1 MQAAP
6 LSVCSL
12 QKKTIDSCS
21 GGGYLD
27 QDEGSRSLLNQL
39 NAAAPASVYHIS
51 LMKHIILIGDGMGDT
66 PVPALGNR
74 TPLEA
79 ARKPAIDRLCAVAEP
94 LLVRTVPPGYPPGS
108 DVANLSLLGYEPDKC
123 YTGRAPL
130 EAASMGIAIPVDGA
144 AFRCNLVTVQYA
156 DNDGLTMLDYSAGHI
171 STSEAAVLIAAIQDA
186 CGTERLQLYPGVSYR
201 HLLIHHGPVAKG
213 LRTVP
218 PHDWMDNDVTAFYQQ
233 QLAVP
238 HMEQLLR
245 CARAVLADHPINQ
258 HRSALGKKP
267 ANGIWLWGEGGRPQM
282 ETLHTRWGLSGSLIS
297 AVDLLKG
304 IGVCAGLEVVQVAGA
319 TGYLDTNYQG
329 KAEAA
334 LKALATQDFVL
345 VHIEAPDE
353 AGHQG
358 SARDKVQAIEDFD
371 SKIVAPIVAELDQR
385 GEPYRL
391 VVAMDHYT
399 PIARR
404 THEDWPVPIFLYD
417 SRGTGKQ
424 SGLSYTEA
432 KIKGVAELLESG
444 AAFFAR
450 LVEQEQRHG

>member
-1 MQAAP
+1 
-6 LSVCSL
+6 
-12 QKKTIDSCS
+12 
-21 GGGYLD
+21 
-27 QDEGSRSLLNQL
+27 
-39 NAAAPASVYHIS
+39 
-51 LMKHIILIGDGMGDT
+51 MKHIILIGDGMGDT
-66 PVPALGNR
+66 PVPALGNK

-79 ARKPAIDRLCAVAEP
+79 ACKPTIDRLCALAEP

-130 EAASMGIAIPVDGA
+130 EAASMGIAIPADGA
-144 AFRCNLVTVQYA
+144 AFRCNMVTVDYGP
-156 DNDGLTMLDYSAGHI
+156 DNQLTMIDYSAGHI
-171 STSEAAVLIAAIQDA
+171 STAESAELIAAIQDA
-186 CGTERLQLYPGVSYR
+186 CGTERLQLHAGVSYR
-201 HLLIHHGPVAKG
+201 HLLIHHGAVPQG

-218 PHDWMDNDVTAFYQQ
+218 PHDWMDRDVTEFHQQ

-238 HMEQLLR
+238 HLAKLLR
-245 CARAVLADHPINQ
+245 CARAVLAEHPVNQ
-258 HRSALGKKP
+258 RRIAAGRKP

-282 ETLHTRWGLSGSLIS
+282 ETLQARWGLTGSLIS

-304 IGVCAGLEVVQVAGA
+304 IGVCAGLEVVQVPGA

-329 KAEAA
+329 KADAA
-334 LKALATQDFVL
+334 LKALETQDFVV

-358 SARDKVQAIEDFD
+358 SHKDKVQAIEDFD
-371 SKIVAPIVAELDQR
+371 SKIVAPIAAEMNRR
-385 GEPYRL
+385 GGPYRL

-404 THEDWPVPIFLYD
+404 THEDWPVPIFIYD

-432 KIKGVAELLESG
+432 NIKGVAELLDSG
-444 AAFFAR
+444 AVFFAR
-450 LVEQEQRHG
+450 LVQQERRHG